1 MDDGKLELSFD
12 PNTIQHLGVSLYS
25 QLPSV
30 LSELVS
36 NSWDADAENVSIE
49 FYDDGLNKS
58 IVYQDDGHGMSY
70 DELNYKYLVIGR
82 NRRNEAKLSP
92 KGRKPIGK
100 KGLGKLS
107 VFGISDVVTVESI
120 KDNIKN
126 SFTMDLTDI
135 QKSKNGKYY
144 PTINLKDEY
153 VNEPNSTKIIL
164 ENIRRKAKF
173 DVDEIA
179 SSLSKKF
186 TIFDQ
191 FRVILKNIS
200 SSNEILITNELK
212 FNDLDIQFIWDFPET
227 RLEKINYPHANDI
240 FGKII
245 TSKTPIKSPDMRGIY
260 LTSRGKIVNQAE
272 FYGARDN
279 DQFHG
284 YITGYLSVDFIDEEY
299 IDLISTDRHSLNW
312 ENDVTKELKNY
323 LQNIIKKIGSEWKKY
338 RSDIKVIEL
347 KNNNIDVKKF
357 FNDLP
362 KHEKELGE
370 KILNPILSTP
380 NVDDNIVEDV
390 VKNVIAK
397 FDNQD
402 FKQYAHEIIQLDIN
416 DKNKVEL
423 IRFLNDWRIIEA
435 KQYAA
440 LAETRIEVIN
450 QFETSITNNT
460 KEVPTLH
467 NFFKDFPWLI
477 DPRILEFQDE
487 VRFSQI
493 LKDNYPDSTLE
504 EKDRRIDF
512 LCSNLLGQ
520 VLYVV
525 EIKRSLYEIDEKAL
539 EQAYEYQAFI
549 KEHYATDTSISN
561 VVCYI
566 IGGSKKNDYKTRNKL
581 ITYQRSGEVF
591 AKTYEELL
599 QQSKFYHKEFIDK
612 YKEYSKN

>member
-1 MDDGKLELSFD
+1 MDIKKLELSFD

-36 NSWDADAENVSIE
+36 NSWDADAEKISIE
-49 FYDDGLNKS
+49 FHDDGLHKS
-58 IVYQDDGHGMSY
+58 IIYQDDGHGMSF
-70 DELNYKYLVIGR
+70 DELNDKYLVIGR
-82 NRRNEAKLSP
+82 NRRNEAKTSP

-107 VFGISDVVTVESI
+107 VFGISDLVTVESI

-126 SFTMDLTDI
+126 SFTMDLTSI
-135 QKSKNGKYY
+135 LGSPNGKYY
-144 PTINLKDEY
+144 PKINEKNLSVK
-153 VNEPNSTKIIL
+153 EPNSTKIIL
-164 ENIRRKAKF
+164 ESIRRKSPF
-173 DVDEIA
+173 DINEIA

-191 FRVILKNIS
+191 FEVTLKDVS
-200 SSNEILITNELK
+200 SSNELVITNELK
-212 FNDLDIQFIWDFPET
+212 FDDLEIQFAWDFPEQDLT
-227 RLEKINYPHANDI
+227 KIVYPHKNNI
-240 FGKII
+240 SGKIL

-260 LTSRGKIVNQAE
+260 LTSRGKIVNQAD

-279 DQFHG
+279 DQFHS
-284 YITGYLSVDFIDEEY
+284 YVTGYLSVDFIDEEN

-312 ENDVTKELKNY
+312 ENDVTKELKVY
-323 LQNIIKKIGSEWKKY
+323 LQDIIKKIGAEWKNK
-338 RSDIKVIEL
+338 RSQVKTIEL
-347 KNNNIDVKKF
+347 KSKNIDVQEF
-357 FNDLP
+357 FDTLP
-362 KHEKELGE
+362 KYEKELGQ
-370 KILNPILSTP
+370 KILNPVLSAP
-380 NVDDNIVEDV
+380 NVDNQVVEDV

-402 FKQYAHEIIQLDIN
+402 FKEYAHEIIKLDIN
-416 DKNKVEL
+416 DDNKVEL
-423 IRFLNDWRIIEA
+423 IRLLSDWRIVEA

-440 LAETRIEVIN
+440 LAETRIQVIN
-450 QFETSITNNT
+450 QFENSISNNT

-467 NFFKDFPWLI
+467 NFLKDFPWLI
-477 DPRILEFQDE
+477 DPRILEFRDE
-487 VRFSQI
+487 VRYSKI
-493 LKDNYPDSTLE
+493 LKKHYPELNLN

-525 EIKRSLYEIDEKAL
+525 EIKRSRYQIDEKAL

-549 KEHYATDTSISN
+549 KEHYATDSSISN

-566 IGGSKKNDYKTRNKL
+566 IGGSKKTDWKTRNKL
-581 ITYQRSGEVF
+581 ETYQKSGEVF

-612 YKEYSKN
+612 YKEFSKD